1 MLVAMTGFLRTVAAV
16 VLVAMAAAGVGL
28 WWVSTHRFSAKAAPG
43 RLESVVARR
52 LRRLAM
58 GSTARQVQNPVPRTP
73 EAIHEG
79 MEHYADHCAVC
90 HANDG
95 SGDTEMG
102 RGLYPKVPDMRLAE
116 TQSLSDG
123 ELFSIIENGVRFTG
137 MPAWST
143 GTSDG
148 EQDSWRLVH
157 FIRHL
162 PELTKDELAHME
174 TLTPKSPEEIRERI
188 EEEKF
193 LAGTDEAT
201 KHQSR

>member
-1 MLVAMTGFLRTVAAV
+1 MAI
-16 VLVAMAAAGVGL
+16 AAAGAGL
-28 WWVSTHRFSAKAAPG
+28 WWVSTHRLSAKAAPG
-43 RLESVVARR
+43 RLETVVVRQ

-58 GSTARQVQNPVPRTP
+58 GSAARGLQNPVPRTP
-73 EAIHEG
+73 AAVREG

-123 ELFSIIENGVRFTG
+123 ELFSIIEDGVRFTG

-143 GTSDG
+143 GTTEG
-148 EQDSWRLVH
+148 EQESWRLVH

-162 PELTKDELAHME
+162 PELTKDELADIE
-174 TLTPKSPEEIRERI
+174 TLTPKSPEGIRQQL

-193 LAGTDEAT
+193 LSGTDEAT
-201 KHQSR
+201 KH

>member
-1 MLVAMTGFLRTVAAV
+1 MRALLRSVAAV

-52 LRRLAM
+52 LRRLAT
-58 GSTARQVQNPVPRTP
+58 GSGARGLQNPVPRTP
-73 EAIHEG
+73 EAIHAG

-95 SGDTEMG
+95 SGDTDMG

-116 TQSLSDG
+116 TQALTDG

-143 GTSDG
+143 GTPQG

-162 PELTKDELAHME
+162 PELTKDELAHLE
-174 TLTPKSPEEIRERI
+174 TLTPKSPAAIREQI

-193 LAGTDEAT
+193 LSGTDEPT
-201 KHQSR
+201 KR

>member
-1 MLVAMTGFLRTVAAV
+1 MRTVAAV
-16 VLVAMAAAGVGL
+16 TLVAMAAGVAGL

-43 RLESVVARR
+43 RLETVVVHQ

-58 GSTARQVQNPVPRTP
+58 GSAARELQNPVRRTP

-123 ELFSIIENGVRFTG
+123 DLFSIIENGVRFTG

-143 GTSDG
+143 GTNEG
-148 EQDSWRLVH
+148 EQESWRLVH

-162 PELTKDELAHME
+162 PEVTKDELAHME
-174 TLTPKSPEEIRERI
+174 TLTPKSPEEIREQL

-193 LAGTDEAT
+193 LSGTDEPT
-201 KHQSR
+201 TH

>member
-16 VLVAMAAAGVGL
+16 VLVAMAAAGVGW

-43 RLESVVARR
+43 RLETVVARR

-58 GSTARQVQNPVPRTP
+58 GSTARQLQNPVPRTP
-73 EAIHEG
+73 EAIREA

-162 PELTKDELAHME
+162 LELTKDELAHME

-193 LAGTDEAT
+193 LEGTDGAA
-201 KHQSR
+201 KH